1 MSPSRTLPTLT
12 QAEVASHNSAD
23 SCYVTMGTRVFD
35 VTDFVDSHPGGGELV
50 LEYAGQDVTAI
61 LKDELSHTHSEAAY
75 DVLED
80 SFIGFVATN
89 KVIDTATESTKPD
102 SIVPLPPTKEGLEEL
117 KENGPANSLP
127 VYANTGMSTE
137 DDLNKETDVVNDYK
151 THKFLDLNKPLLM
164 QIWRGGFSKEF
175 YLEQVHRPRHYKGG
189 ESAPLFGNFLEPL
202 SKTAWWVVPMVW
214 VPPVTYGTYL
224 ASKGFNNIA
233 GEAAYWFL
241 GLFLWTL
248 VEYILHRFLFHLDKW
263 LPDNRVALTLHFLLH
278 GIHHYLPMDK
288 YRLVMPPTLFIV
300 LATPFWKLA
309 HTVFYWDW
317 RVTTLTM
324 SALDVEAL
332 LDSTAAATPVE
343 PNGSTKTKE
352 SDDRH
357 KGERSERRD
366 RDRLRDDSRDRDR
379 DRKRRARSRDRNEK
393 DGTSTPTSEHGSAKG
408 RRRSRSRDDN
418 RRQPRRRRD
427 TPEENGRR
435 DGDYY
440 RGGRGGGR
448 QRSRTR
454 SPDRYYRP
462 RGDRRDRDDADKPRE
477 ERRPRS
483 PKREGTPPLTED
495 ERDRRTVFVQQLA
508 ARLRTKEL
516 IAFFE
521 KVGPVKEAQIVKD
534 RVSGR
539 SKGVGYVEFKNEE
552 SVPAAIQLTGQRLL
566 GIPIIAQLTEAEKNR
581 QVRNPEA
588 TTSNPNQIPFH
599 RLYVGNIHFSITESD
614 LQNVFEPFGELEFV
628 QLQKEE
634 QGRSR
639 GYGFVQFRDPNQA
652 REALEKMN
660 GFDLA
665 GRPIRVGLGNDKF
678 TPESTASLLQRFH
691 GQSHQQQFQGSAF
704 SGAGGRGPTAAGGS
718 NFDRAGGRDNDKGAG
733 GASALDDTDVG
744 GVNFNNYSRDALMR
758 KLARTDDT
766 TVAANH
772 ERREVSKPKTETKA
786 LPVNVNMASRC
797 VVLKNMF
804 DPTEE
809 DGENWEK
816 ELEDDVRAEA
826 EEKYGHVVHI
836 ALDPN
841 SQGDIYLKFD
851 RVQGGENAIKGLNGR
866 YFGGRMIS
874 ATPVVDAVYSSLF
887 SRTKAM

>member
-1 MSPSRTLPTLT
+1 
-12 QAEVASHNSAD
+12 
-23 SCYVTMGTRVFD
+23 
-35 VTDFVDSHPGGGELV
+35 
-50 LEYAGQDVTAI
+50 
-61 LKDELSHTHSEAAY
+61 
-75 DVLED
+75 
-80 SFIGFVATN
+80 
-89 KVIDTATESTKPD
+89 
-102 SIVPLPPTKEGLEEL
+102 
-117 KENGPANSLP
+117 
-127 VYANTGMSTE
+127 
-137 DDLNKETDVVNDYK
+137 
-151 THKFLDLNKPLLM
+151 
-164 QIWRGGFSKEF
+164 
-175 YLEQVHRPRHYKGG
+175 
-189 ESAPLFGNFLEPL
+189 
-202 SKTAWWVVPMVW
+202 
-214 VPPVTYGTYL
+214 
-224 ASKGFNNIA
+224 
-233 GEAAYWFL
+233 
-241 GLFLWTL
+241 
-248 VEYILHRFLFHLDKW
+248 
-263 LPDNRVALTLHFLLH
+263 
-278 GIHHYLPMDK
+278 
-288 YRLVMPPTLFIV
+288 
-300 LATPFWKLA
+300 
-309 HTVFYWDW
+309 
-317 RVTTLTM
+317 M

-343 PNGSTKTKE
+343 QNGSTKAKE

-357 KGERSERRD
+357 KGERNERRD
-366 RDRLRDDSRDRDR
+366 RDRIRDDSRDRDR

-393 DGTSTPTSEHGSAKG
+393 DGTATPISENGSAK
-408 RRRSRSRDDN
+408 
-418 RRQPRRRRD
+418 
-427 TPEENGRR
+427 ENGRR

-440 RGGRGGGR
+440 RGSRGGR
-448 QRSRTR
+448 QRSRSR

-462 RGDRRDRDDADKPRE
+462 RGDRRDRDELDKPRE

-588 TTSNPNQIPFH
+588 TSSNPNQIPFH
-599 RLYVGNIHFSITESD
+599 RLYVGNIHFSITEGD

-652 REALEKMN
+652 KEALEKMN

-758 KLARTDDT
+758 KLARTEMIPRLPR
-766 TVAANH
+766 TVST
-772 ERREVSKPKTETKA
+772 R
-786 LPVNVNMASRC
+786 
-797 VVLKNMF
+797 
-804 DPTEE
+804 D
-809 DGENWEK
+809 
-816 ELEDDVRAEA
+816 
-826 EEKYGHVVHI
+826 EKYQNLKQKRKLCQSMSTWLADVLYSRTCSI
-836 ALDPN
+836 LQKDDPN

-874 ATPVVDAVYSSLF
+874 ATPVVDAVYSSLVVSDF
-887 SRTKAM
+887 DHRNSIQHCIFFESLTIIRFIRQSPSRFKDLKQTFENIADFFMQELLLKPYPLPMIPLIAHRDPFTVHEVDSFPLFLS